1 MVKTID
7 HFSLGLFIWQ
17 LLALIAVVLVF
28 LLLLKIYK
36 KVSKYLDLKIK
47 YLEKKMESDGEEF

>member
-1 MVKTID
+1 MVKSID
-7 HFSLGLFIWQ
+7 NFSLGLFIWQ

-47 YLEKKMESDGEEF
+47 YLEKEMESHEE